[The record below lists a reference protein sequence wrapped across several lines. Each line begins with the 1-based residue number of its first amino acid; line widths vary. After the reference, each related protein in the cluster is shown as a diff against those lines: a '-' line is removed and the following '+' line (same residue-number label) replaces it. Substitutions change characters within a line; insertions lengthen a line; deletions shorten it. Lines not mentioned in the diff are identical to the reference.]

1 MTAAEEEHCTVTH
14 EFALTADAND
24 PKNFDL
30 FHQTKQPVKKKVNTM
45 KQGLLRFFQRKKK
58 KPKLSDQ
65 NSQVN
70 PIIINC
76 LEESGKKSD
85 PIVIASSPNEE
96 GTRDNLI
103 VFDSPSVSSFNNKE
117 QTTINPLHFQLSN
130 KHNQEYFDRCAAE
143 GERMIENV
151 EWQDSDTDEHV
162 NCITDE
168 LAKHA
173 SSSNQDKKWYLDFE
187 RMWR

>member
-30 FHQTKQPVKKKVNTM
+30 FNQTKQPVKKKVNTM

-58 KPKLSDQ
+58 KPELSDQ

-70 PIIINC
+70 PIVINSS
-76 LEESGKKSD
+76 EESGTKGD

-96 GTRDNLI
+96 GTKDNPI
-103 VFDSPSVSSFNNKE
+103 VFDSPSDSSLSNKE
-117 QTTINPLHFQLSN
+117 QATINPLHFQLSN
-130 KHNQEYFDRCAAE
+130 EHNQEYFDRCAAE

-151 EWQDSDTDEHV
+151 EWPLTSMSIV
-162 NCITDE
+162 LLMN
-168 LAKHA
+168 
-173 SSSNQDKKWYLDFE
+173 
-187 RMWR
+187 